1 MAAFVVTQSV
11 EYNLFCGGILEDDS
25 VSDLEIALI
34 AIKIVWI
41 QMFLIITDKS
51 NNKEVLLESYI

>member
-34 AIKIVWI
+34 ATSMIVCI
-41 QMFLIITDKS
+41 NTFLIITDKS
-51 NNKEVLLESYI
+51 NMEGSTLK